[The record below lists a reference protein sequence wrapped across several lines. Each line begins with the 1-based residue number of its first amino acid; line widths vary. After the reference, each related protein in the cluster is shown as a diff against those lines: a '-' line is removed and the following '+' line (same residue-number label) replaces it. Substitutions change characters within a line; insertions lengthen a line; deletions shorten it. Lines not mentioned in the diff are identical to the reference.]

1 MSKPLLDSLEING
14 YRCFDSLKIE
24 KLSQV
29 NLIVGKN
36 NVGKT
41 ALLEAIWIYA
51 QRGTM
56 TSFIDLLAQRDE
68 VSLLP
73 VGTELRYF
81 KDNLVSGFG
90 NLFYKRPA
98 LDINSRVSF
107 TVKSIGIPLSVSTT
121 RLVNEDG
128 HPTND
133 LSMFESIWRARP
145 SGLIVISLLGEEDDK
160 AQRAEFY
167 SLEDGRSFL
176 LEPPPKNIPS
186 GFIRPRVLEN
196 DLLARLWD
204 ETVKEGLEEKALR
217 FLNVIEPDINFINFI
232 GTSNGNGTRYPIAS
246 SGGSSKRVA
255 LKSYGEGMSR
265 LLGLSLALAQSQNGI
280 LLIDEIE
287 SGLHYSVLP
296 DIWKLIFHTAKELN
310 VQVFA
315 TTHSKDC
322 LEAFAA
328 ASHEHKGDGMFI
340 RLQRQGETIV
350 AKSIEE
356 ERLALA
362 VDHDVEVR

>member
-14 YRCFDSLKIE
+14 YRCFDDLKIE

-41 ALLEAIWIYA
+41 ALLESVWVYA

-56 TSFIDLLAQRDE
+56 DTFIDLLALRDE
-68 VSLLP
+68 VFIYK
-73 VGTELRYF
+73 VATELGVKR
-81 KDNLVSGFG
+81 DNLISGFG
-90 NLFYKRPA
+90 NLFYKRPV
-98 LDINSRVSF
+98 LDNNSKVSF
-107 TVKSIGIPLSVSTT
+107 TIKSIGSFLSVNTT
-121 RLVNEDG
+121 RLVNEEG
-128 HPTND
+128 HPAND
-133 LSMFESIWRARP
+133 FSMFENIWRARP
-145 SGLIVISLLGEEDDK
+145 SGLIAISVLGEADNE
-160 AQRAEFY
+160 QRAEFY
-167 SLEDGRSFL
+167 SFEDGRSFL
-176 LEPPPKNIPS
+176 LEPPPKIIPS

-196 DLLARLWD
+196 EHLAQLWD
-204 ETVKEGLEEKALR
+204 EAVKKGLEEKAWS
-217 FLNVIEPDINFINFI
+217 FLKVIEPRINFINFI
-232 GTSNGNGTRYPIAS
+232 GTSEGGGKRYPIAS
-246 SGGSSKRVA
+246 NDGSTKRVA
-255 LKSYGEGMSR
+255 LRSYGEGMSR
-265 LLGLSLALAQSQNGI
+265 LLGLSLALAQCQNGI

-296 DIWKLIFHTAKELN
+296 DIWKLIFHSAKELN